1 MKKRHAIYL
10 MLAAICLLAAGC
22 SKKGAA
28 MPKHR
33 KRKHCDC
40 PYFSQR
46 QCVPTTPGNTA
57 IWQS

>member
-1 MKKRHAIYL
+1 MKKRYSLYI
-10 MLAAICLLAAGC
+10 MLALVCLLVAGC

-40 PYFSQR
+40 PYFS
-46 QCVPTTPGNTA
+46 VNPAPDTEYTV
-57 IWQS
+57 WLS

>member
-1 MKKRHAIYL
+1 MKKRYAIYVMVALVCL
-10 MLAAICLLAAGC
+10 MASGC

-40 PYFSQR
+40 PYFSQEL
-46 QCVPTTPGNTA
+46 PLENSIEYHA
-57 IWQS
+57 

>member
-1 MKKRHAIYL
+1 MKKTVIPIIIL
-10 MLAAICLLAAGC
+10 LCLVAGGC

-40 PYFSQR
+40 PYFSQLR
-46 QCVPTTPGNTA
+46 TECFTTPTDVV
-57 IWQS
+57 WQS

>member
-1 MKKRHAIYL
+1 MKKRYTIYIL
-10 MLAAICLLAAGC
+10 FALVCLLASGC

-40 PYFSQR
+40 PYFSQTQLR
-46 QCVPTTPGNTA
+46 VGS
-57 IWQS
+57 IEYIVS